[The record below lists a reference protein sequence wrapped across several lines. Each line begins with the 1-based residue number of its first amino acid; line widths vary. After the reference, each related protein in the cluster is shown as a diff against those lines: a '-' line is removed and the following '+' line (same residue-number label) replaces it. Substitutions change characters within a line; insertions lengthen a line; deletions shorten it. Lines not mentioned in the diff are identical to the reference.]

1 MTGVVVSDRQAASG
15 VLPCNDFIIETCAL
29 TKRYGGVLATDRV
42 DLRIPRGEIYG
53 IIGPNGAGK
62 STLVGLLGG
71 AIKASSGR
79 IIYDGEDITALPAPE
94 RARRGI
100 GRTYQIPRPFLDM
113 TVAEN
118 LQVPLFSADAFVSAS
133 QARDEV
139 DVILARTGLADAT
152 GDWPEWNFHKYLI
165 DRQGKQVK
173 SIAAST
179 NPATPEVVST
189 IEQWL
194 KTP

>member
-15 VLPCNDFIIETCAL
+15 ALPRNDLIIETCAL

-71 AIKASSGR
+71 AIRASSGK

-100 GRTYQIPRPFLDM
+100 GRTYQNSTPIPRYDGRRKP
-113 TVAEN
+113 
-118 LQVPLFSADAFVSAS
+118 PS
-133 QARDEV
+133 
-139 DVILARTGLADAT
+139 
-152 GDWPEWNFHKYLI
+152 
-165 DRQGKQVK
+165 
-173 SIAAST
+173 
-179 NPATPEVVST
+179 ST
-189 IEQWL
+189 IFG
-194 KTP
+194 